1 MKIMLVRDRNVLN
14 NNWLA
19 YFANLLHERGHEV
32 VIACDTYGKLGVSAP
47 GHELEPGVSLANVN
61 GKTSS
66 PLQNF
71 WRRIRCKVLPSWHLF
86 DRLIKAE
93 KPDVIICYFP
103 VDLYN
108 VTRFQHHK
116 IPIVQMVH
124 GYPPMILDKVLHKNP
139 LSRSFCRRSFLQVN
153 TWQVLM
159 NSYKKEIDPFFAPQ
173 NVVRIANPVKQYAE
187 NEMADLS
194 AEKKRIVYVARIE
207 KKTKRP
213 HLLVEAFAKIAAD
226 FPDWK
231 VEIWGMRKYPDYE
244 KEINDFIAAHR
255 LENQVA
261 LMGYTQDVEGLYRS
275 ADIHAFPS
283 ASEGFSLAI
292 ADAMSIGLPHV
303 GFKDAHSVNE
313 IIVDGHNGFLADDV
327 DDFAAKLKT
336 LMKDKELR
344 IKFGRNAHEDMK
356 AYTPEILMNQWEELF
371 QKLCPSAAKPL

>member
-1 MKIMLVRDRNVLN
+1 MGSEMCIRD
-14 NNWLA
+14 
-19 YFANLLHERGHEV
+19 
-32 VIACDTYGKLGVSAP
+32 S
-47 GHELEPGVSLANVN
+47 
-61 GKTSS
+61 
-66 PLQNF
+66 
-71 WRRIRCKVLPSWHLF
+71 
-86 DRLIKAE
+86 
-93 KPDVIICYFP
+93 
-103 VDLYN
+103 
-108 VTRFQHHK
+108 

-139 LSRSFCRRSFLQVN
+139 LSRAFCRQSFARIN

-194 AEKKRIVYVARIE
+194 AEKKRIIYVARIE

-213 HLLVEAFAKIAAD
+213 HLLVEAFAKIAAE

-231 VEIWGMRKYPDYE
+231 VEIWGMRKYPEYE
-244 KEINDFIAAHR
+244 KEINDFIRAHN
-255 LENQVA
+255 LTGQVA
-261 LMGYTQDVEGLYRS
+261 LMGYTEDVEGLYRR

-313 IIVDGHNGFLADDV
+313 IIVNGHNGFLADNV
-327 DDFAAKLKT
+327 DDFAAKLKI

-344 IKFGRNAHEDMK
+344 IKFGHNAHKDMK
-356 AYTPEILMNQWEELF
+356 AYAPEILMNQWEELF
-371 QKLCPSAAKPL
+371 QKLCPANPDTKK